1 MKRLGVLTLLF
12 VLVTI
17 PAAFAGGSDWT
28 DTLISIRLLTNK
40 EIYEPGEDVE
50 IQLLAVN
57 NTERPITLNFPD
69 GHQKDYCIDG
79 KYLWSS
85 DKGFTEAE
93 TSVDIPARGKHVW
106 SFVHTAEDYYLAP
119 GPHAI
124 VGTVVGYGDTRPV
137 PIVVREGTR
146 LDVSVSTPK
155 EVYGVGEKVPID
167 VIITNNSESEV
178 FIEFTSDREA
188 GYIIDGVYQ
197 EYNGSGFLDIYTRI
211 PVGPGDSHK
220 WEFVHDPADYPLAP
234 GKHSIVGHVVRYGH
248 SEPRIITVEAGLEIT
263 VDTDKNEYALDENVE
278 IAVTATNKSNE
289 TMKLE
294 FRSGQQASYSIDGV
308 YHYTDNHAGT
318 LALTEV
324 ILEPGQSKTWE
335 FTHTP
340 EDYRLL
346 PGRHCIVGI
355 VIGYGKSEPKKIYV
369 ADGQPTPI
377 EVSVSTDK
385 NEYELGEPVKI
396 DVTATNSSE
405 EPVRLRFP
413 TLHQADYK
421 IDDAYL
427 WSRGKFFLPIAT
439 SVTIPGG
446 GQVTWHFVHTQRD
459 YRLLPGE
466 HSIVGIVIGYGK
478 SEPVTILVKEEQ
490 HPQLTL
496 RGLLV
501 RLEEPGSRADTFAG
515 DPNAYHEYQLLTRDP
530 DETYYLFRGNT
541 DLEPYVNMTV
551 EVTAH
556 EVWTFA
562 PTPGIPIEVE
572 SIRGLLRV
580 EVETDKAKYYRQ
592 EDIHITV
599 IARNVTDKTEPET
612 LTISIDPFWDVAA
625 WVDGIRIPNVDGIMA
640 PDRPY
645 VPVTIEIEPG
655 STEEWTL
662 VYRGEER
669 PLPPGRHGVV
679 GEVVGYGKSKIL
691 SIEIIEKPVEKIVV
705 DGIVDVLNDDVL
717 MRSDLS
723 FPRCVLVDRLTGEK
737 LYILRNPNM
746 CLSHYLGQYVEVIG
760 VLCQEITCPDVTLGT
775 EEVIPELF
783 VLGIRRLLGVAVS
796 TDKVFYKPT
805 EEITVYVTAKN
816 CTAEEMILEFPSE
829 DQAYY
834 EIASNSTADNLVR
847 AANAGSQII
856 VPPYGVHV
864 WTFAHAWGAPPPE
877 LGTYTVTGGVYGYG
891 QARPVVITLKE
902 EPPAIVTAK
911 GVIEKFWWYRWFEP
925 FPQVECI
932 LPEPWP
938 WIYPCRYVLFDPQQ
952 GQILYFLS
960 SHRVPLDW
968 YVGRH
973 VQVTGYPAPD
983 AVILEEPKIEV
994 LPAGE
999 GNGDSGGP
1007 NPPFIPPI
1015 IWPPVGNHL
1024 DVVSVIPLDEYPPP
1038 DENGDGIRD
1047 PWEIITGLR
1056 ALGADKGEDS
1066 DGDGMPNEMEFFC
1079 GTDPLDPESVV
1090 DVKTEVNAA
1099 GMVTLRWA
1107 TVLGRTYSVYCADG
1121 PHPGEMSWRLLVRG
1135 IGGTGGEAEWT
1146 DDGGSNVAPSNAAGI
1161 RCRFYR
1167 VKVE

>member
-1 MKRLGVLTLLF
+1 MKRLGVLTLLL

-17 PAAFAGGSDWT
+17 PAAFAGGPGWT
-28 DTLISIRLLTNK
+28 DTPISIRLLTNK
-40 EIYEPGEDVE
+40 EIYEPGENVE

-69 GHQKDYCIDG
+69 GHQQDYCIDS

-85 DKGFTEAE
+85 DKSFTEAG
-93 TSVDIPARGKHVW
+93 TSVDIPARGEYVW
-106 SFVHTAEDYYLAP
+106 SFVHTADDYYLAS

-124 VGTVVGYGDTRPV
+124 VGTVVGYGDTLPL
-137 PIVVREGTR
+137 PIVVREGRR
-146 LDVSVSTPK
+146 LDISISTPK
-155 EVYGVGEKVPID
+155 EVYGVGEEVPID
-167 VIITNNSESEV
+167 VIITNNGESEV
-178 FIEFTSDREA
+178 FIEFNSDREA
-188 GYIIDGVYQ
+188 GYILDGVYR

-211 PVGPGDSHK
+211 PLGPGDSHK

-234 GKHSIVGHVVRYGH
+234 GKHSIVGDVVGYGH
-248 SEPRIITVEAGLEIT
+248 SEPRVIYVESGLEIT
-263 VDTDKNEYALDENVE
+263 VDTDKDEYALDQNVL
-278 IAVTATNKSNE
+278 IFVTATNNSNE

-294 FRSGQQASYSIDGV
+294 FRSGQQASYSIDEV
-308 YHYTDNHAGT
+308 YHYTDNHAGP
-318 LALTEV
+318 LAITEV
-324 ILEPGQSKTWE
+324 ILRSGESKTWE

-369 ADGQPTPI
+369 ADGQPAPI
-377 EVSVSTDK
+377 EVSVSTDE

-396 DVTATNSSE
+396 DVTAANNSES
-405 EPVRLRFP
+405 PVTLHFP
-413 TLHQADYK
+413 TLHKADYR
-421 IDDAYL
+421 IDEAYL
-427 WSRGKFFLPIAT
+427 WSRGKFFLPIGISITLPA
-439 SVTIPGG
+439 GG
-446 GQVTWHFVHTQRD
+446 EMTWHFIHTQRD

-466 HSIVGIVIGYGK
+466 HSIVGIVVGYGK
-478 SEPVTILVKEEQ
+478 SEPVTITVKEKE
-490 HPQLTL
+490 PWQLTV
-496 RGLLV
+496 RGLL
-501 RLEEPGSRADTFAG
+501 LKDAPPDPDGGPYGGYPPYFLYTG
-515 DPNAYHEYQLLTRDP
+515 DPQKVYC
-530 DETYYLFRGNT
+530 LFPQNI
-541 DLEPYVNMTV
+541 DLNPHVNKTV
-551 EVTAH
+551 EVTGH
-556 EVWTFA
+556 YIYTLLPV
-562 PTPGIPIEVE
+562 PGIPLGVT
-572 SIRGLLRV
+572 SIRDLLQV
-580 EVETDKAKYYRQ
+580 EVETDKAKYYQQ
-592 EDIHITV
+592 EDIKITV

-612 LTISIDPFWDVAA
+612 LTIYIDPFWDVAA

-645 VPVTIEIEPG
+645 VLVPIQIGPG
-655 STEEWTL
+655 GTEEWTL

-669 PLPPGRHGVV
+669 PLPPGNYSVV
-679 GEVVGYGKSKIL
+679 GEVVGYGKSKRL
-691 SIEIIEKPVEKIVV
+691 PIEIIEKPVEKIVAE
-705 DGIVDVLNDDVL
+705 GIVDVLGDNVL

-723 FPRCVLVDRLTGEK
+723 FPRYVLVDRLTGEK

-760 VLCQEITCPDVTLGT
+760 VLCQEINYPDVTLGT
-775 EEVIPELF
+775 EEAIPELF
-783 VLGIRRLLGVAVS
+783 VLGMRQLLAVAVS
-796 TDKVFYKPT
+796 TDKAFFEPT
-805 EEITVYVTAKN
+805 DKITVYVTAKN
-816 CTAEEMILEFPSE
+816 STPEEMILEFPSAV
-829 DQAYY
+829 QAYY
-834 EIASNSTADNLVR
+834 EISGNSAADNLVR
-847 AANAGSQII
+847 EANAGPQIVI
-856 VPPYGVHV
+856 PPYGVYV
-864 WTFAHAWGAPPPE
+864 WAFTHAWGPPPPE

-891 QARPVVITLKE
+891 QAKPVVITLKND
-902 EPPAIVTAK
+902 PPAIVTAE

-932 LPEPWP
+932 IPEPWP
-938 WIYPCRYVLFDPQQ
+938 WIYPCRYVLFDPHE

-1024 DVVSVIPLDEYPPP
+1024 DVVSVIPLDDNPPP

-1056 ALGADKGEDS
+1056 ALGAEKGEDS
-1066 DGDGMPNEMEFFC
+1066 DGDGVPNEVEFYC

-1090 DVKTEVNAA
+1090 DVKTLVNPA
-1099 GMVTLRWA
+1099 GLVVLRWG
-1107 TVLGRTYSVYCADG
+1107 TVLGKNYSVYCADG
-1121 PHPGEMSWRLLVRG
+1121 GRSGPLQWRLLVRG
-1135 IGGTGGEAEWT
+1135 IGGTGGEVEWT
-1146 DDGGSNVAPSNAAGI
+1146 DDGGSDIPPSNAEGI

-1167 VKVE
+1167 VEVE